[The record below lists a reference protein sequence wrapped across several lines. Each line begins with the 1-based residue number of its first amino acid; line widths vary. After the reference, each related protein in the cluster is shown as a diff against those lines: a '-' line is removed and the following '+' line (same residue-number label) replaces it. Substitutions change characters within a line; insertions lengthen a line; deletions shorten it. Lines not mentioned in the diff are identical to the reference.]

1 MSVITEIAPQQAVK
15 RGEAAPALV
24 LFGALLLL
32 GVWAA
37 ATGNLDMGWMSS
49 ALLIGP

>member
-1 MSVITEIAPQQAVK
+1 MSSLMNVAPQQAI
-15 RGEAAPALV
+15 RRALPALAI
-24 LFGALLLL
+24 FGAVLLL

-49 ALLIGP
+49 TLLIGP

>member
-1 MSVITEIAPQQAVK
+1 MD
-15 RGEAAPALV
+15 AAPKQAM
-24 LFGALLLL
+24 LFGAVLLL

-49 ALLIGP
+49 TLLIGP

>member
-1 MSVITEIAPQQAVK
+1 MSSLMNVAPQQAI
-15 RGEAAPALV
+15 RRADALPALAI
-24 LFGALLLL
+24 FGAVLLL

-49 ALLIGP
+49 TLLIGP